1 MMKIEKILFPTDFSK
16 GSENAVLYAIDL
28 AKQYDATLFVIH
40 VVYDLIQATGWDV
53 PHLPLEQLDKDL
65 TASSEQQLEKFCE
78 EAIRG
83 VEKVEKRTIMGVP
96 HQEIVQFAEDEK
108 IDLVVIGTHGRTGL
122 DRVFFGSTAE
132 RVVRMAPCPVLSV
145 RIPLHRK

>member
-1 MMKIEKILFPTDFSK
+1 MKIEKILFPTDFSE
-16 GSENAVLYAIDL
+16 GSDNAVLYPIDL
-28 AKQYDATLFVIH
+28 AKQYNATLFIIH
-40 VVYDLIQATGWDV
+40 IVYDVIQTTGWDV

-65 TASSEQQLEKFCE
+65 TEGSERQLDEFCTE
-78 EAIRG
+78 VIHG
-83 VEKVEKRTIMGVP
+83 VDKVEKRTIMGVP

-122 DRVFFGSTAE
+122 DRALFGSTAE